1 MASDAQIRAN
11 QANAQ
16 LSTGPRSPEGK
27 ERVSQNARRHGLNS
41 HVILPEDQPEFDALE
56 AELRQALQPQGTLEE
71 IFFDQI
77 LSARWNMIRVS
88 RLEAELLFETGGAD
102 PLAHPDTERKA
113 NLYLRYQQRFEGSY
127 RRALKELKQ
136 LQTVRAY
143 GMDLDHEPQPPLA
156 DPMQIERFAEQT
168 EKVRAQYRRAELLGV
183 QTAHLSLR
191 TTLLS
196 LQAPTPVI
204 PPPTNPTSTR

>member
-1 MASDAQIRAN
+1 
-11 QANAQ
+11 
-16 LSTGPRSPEGK
+16 
-27 ERVSQNARRHGLNS
+27 
-41 HVILPEDQPEFDALE
+41 
-56 AELRQALQPQGTLEE
+56 
-71 IFFDQI
+71 
-77 LSARWNMIRVS
+77 MIRVS

-183 QTAHLSLR
+183 QTAYLSLR
-191 TTLLS
+191 HTLLAHES
-196 LQAPTPVI
+196 AASSPAT
-204 PPPTNPTSTR
+204 PPPSALPEH